1 MCWIG
6 CSWLAGEPVTRQV
19 ETRRDPDVLWA
30 LANDPQPARSKQL
43 LQGVMLVWLEAVHD
57 FVRALIADVA
67 DPALQSWKTP
77 QDQQRDSGHAEGQRI
92 LAIGQAHAQRRDEPD
107 RGGGGQADHPPTIAQ
122 DDPGAQE
129 ADAADDVCG
138 DARPTGFS
146 RDHRVV
152 ASEPATR
159 SFSPR

>member
-30 LANDPQPARSKQL
+30 LANDPQPAASKQL

-67 DPALQSWKTP
+67 DPALQRSRAGKPHKTSSVIP
-77 QDQQRDSGHAEGQRI
+77 VTLRASAYW
-92 LAIGQAHAQRRDEPD
+92 PS
-107 RGGGGQADHPPTIAQ
+107 
-122 DDPGAQE
+122 
-129 ADAADDVCG
+129 
-138 DARPTGFS
+138 ARPMPSAATSQIVAAVVRPITLPRS
-146 RDHRVV
+146 RRMT
-152 ASEPATR
+152 PA
-159 SFSPR
+159 PRKPTPLTMFAAMRGQQDFYEIIG